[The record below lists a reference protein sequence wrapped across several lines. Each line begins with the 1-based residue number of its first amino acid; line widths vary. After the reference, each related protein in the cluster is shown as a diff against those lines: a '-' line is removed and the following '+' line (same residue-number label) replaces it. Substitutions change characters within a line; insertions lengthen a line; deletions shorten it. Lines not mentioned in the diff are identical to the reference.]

1 MSFLSPWS
9 AVLAAAVAVPLLLLL
24 YFLKLRRRS
33 MRIAS
38 TMLWPRSAEDLQA
51 NVPFQRL
58 RWSLLMLLQL
68 LVVAT
73 LLAALARPV
82 VQTGRSPWARVILLI
97 DRSASMNARDAA
109 GRSRLDAAKAAAE
122 QLVQRLGRRREPGEL
137 MVVAFG
143 SSPQVYS
150 GFESNRQILLDAID
164 SIGPTDEQA
173 NLDAALALAGAF
185 ASRDETVDQPPPEVV
200 LISDG
205 GVGDPIQASGFS
217 LQAGDLRFIGVGP
230 EPDEAVDNVGIA
242 TFSARRDYQDP
253 GKVLVFARLVNAGPQ
268 PIDTTFTLRLDGQP
282 VGVKSVRVPAASD
295 RGLGETSITYTLDL
309 SGPAVLTLSG
319 NHPDDLPGDDTAAL
333 VLRPP
338 AAPRIALV
346 HPGDDPDPFLH
357 GLVEALR
364 PQRLVVLSSQP
375 SNGDDEALRW
385 SSDEFDLVIFDRVS
399 PHRWPSVAT
408 LSFGAAPAGIGR
420 SPPSDPG
427 GRRILSWDRRHPV
440 MRHVSLDPLVY
451 ADFGGYDLPQDGTP
465 LAWGPDGAVIAVVR
479 RRGVRHVLVG
489 FTLQQSNWPMHVS
502 ITVFMQN
509 VLDYLTLG
517 GEGLDS
523 VGLAAQ
529 PGRPITVRRLPE
541 ARQLSIEGP
550 INVTV
555 EVDAEPEVTLPNLRR
570 VGLYRVRGAAP
581 PMDRIAVNM
590 SSDIESDIR
599 PRRSLVVN
607 AQVTQASTPSTVAP
621 LELWPWLVAIAIGL
635 LVIEWIVYC
644 KRIRG

>member
-1 MSFLSPWS
+1 MVA
-9 AVLAAAVAVPLLLLL
+9 AVVAVPLLLLL

-58 RWSLLMLLQL
+58 RWSLLFLLQL

-82 VQTGRSPWARVILLI
+82 VQTGRSPWERVILLI

-109 GRSRLDAAKAAAE
+109 GRSRLDAAKAAAK

-205 GVGDPIQASGFS
+205 GVGEPIQASGFS

-230 EPDEAVDNVGIA
+230 EPDKTVDNVGIA

-295 RGLGETSITYTLDL
+295 RGVGETSITYTLDL

-319 NHPDDLPGDDTAAL
+319 SHRDDLGGDDTAAL

-357 GLVEALR
+357 GLVEALQ
-364 PQRLVVLSSQP
+364 PQRLVVLPSQP
-375 SNGDDEALRW
+375 SNGVDEALRW

-399 PHRWPSVAT
+399 PRRWPTVAT
-408 LSFGAAPAGIGR
+408 LSFGAAPAAIGR

-427 GRRILSWDRRHPV
+427 GRRILSWDRQHPV

-451 ADFGGYDLPQDGTP
+451 ADFGGFDLPQDATP

-479 RRGVRHVLVG
+479 RRGARHMLVG

-502 ITVFMQN
+502 ITVFMRN

-541 ARQLSIEGP
+541 ATQLSIEGP